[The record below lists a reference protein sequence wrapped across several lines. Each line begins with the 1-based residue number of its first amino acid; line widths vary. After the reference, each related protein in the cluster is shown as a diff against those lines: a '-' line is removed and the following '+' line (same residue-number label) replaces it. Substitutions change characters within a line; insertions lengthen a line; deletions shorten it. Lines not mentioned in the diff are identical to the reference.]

1 MEKFLFEESHIFSA
15 DITALLKHTVLI
27 MANWKWIALAAFLI
41 IGIFLRPVLQF
52 VLKEFKKHNP
62 WGKRFP
68 KSFISY
74 LFKLQ
79 IERPIAWVL
88 IGLLWFACGDT
99 IELTGKFQTYYE
111 HFLKAFIAIHVIR
124 LIYYAVDA
132 LGSVFADI
140 AAKTESTMD
149 DQLVPFASKILKVL
163 VVVLGFLTVLQS
175 FGLNVMSLLAGL
187 GLGGLALALA
197 AQDTAANLFGSV
209 TILVDNPCKIGDW
222 VKVKDVE
229 GTVEEIGFRSTR
241 IRTFYNSVITI
252 PNGTMAKETI
262 DNMGVRPARR
272 IRQILGLTYE
282 TPIEKIEEFCDRIR
296 YLIVQDAK
304 VIPDTV
310 TVAFNNF
317 NASTLDVLVNFHLQV
332 FTGPEELAHQQRI
345 FLEILKIAA
354 EMKVDFAYPTR
365 TIYYHGAQ
373 G

>member
-140 AAKTESTMD
+140 AAKTESAMD
-149 DQLVPFASKILKVL
+149 
-163 VVVLGFLTVLQS
+163 
-175 FGLNVMSLLAGL
+175 
-187 GLGGLALALA
+187 
-197 AQDTAANLFGSV
+197 
-209 TILVDNPCKIGDW
+209 
-222 VKVKDVE
+222 
-229 GTVEEIGFRSTR
+229 
-241 IRTFYNSVITI
+241 
-252 PNGTMAKETI
+252 
-262 DNMGVRPARR
+262 
-272 IRQILGLTYE
+272 
-282 TPIEKIEEFCDRIR
+282 
-296 YLIVQDAK
+296 
-304 VIPDTV
+304 
-310 TVAFNNF
+310 
-317 NASTLDVLVNFHLQV
+317 H
-332 FTGPEELAHQQRI
+332 
-345 FLEILKIAA
+345 
-354 EMKVDFAYPTR
+354 
-365 TIYYHGAQ
+365 
-373 G
+373 